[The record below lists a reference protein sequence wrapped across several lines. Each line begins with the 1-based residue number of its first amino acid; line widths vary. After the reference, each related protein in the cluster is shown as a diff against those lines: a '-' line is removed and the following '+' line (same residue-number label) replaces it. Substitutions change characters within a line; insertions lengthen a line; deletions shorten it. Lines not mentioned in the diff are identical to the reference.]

1 MFFSYRV
8 YNTSVSE
15 RMFSHPVRVGEIAAR
30 TAAGVG
36 ETAARVG
43 ETAARV
49 GETAAGLGG
58 VSSISV

>member
-8 YNTSVSE
+8 YNASVSE

-43 ETAARV
+43 ETAA
-49 GETAAGLGG
+49 GLGG